1 VVAVTKFFNLTGQGC
16 IPVRFFMFLSGS
28 VMKYLSP
35 DPDAVPVVA
44 VLDDFISINVM
55 AAFRL
60 VNYDLRE
67 A

>member
-1 VVAVTKFFNLTGQGC
+1 
-16 IPVRFFMFLSGS
+16 MFLSGS